1 MNEILIRLSEIEEKA
16 DEILRDAMEQKDAGN
31 VRLERAMR
39 ELDEEY
45 DRREA
50 EAVGGLR
57 ERLAAEMEQRLTRMR
72 EQNERATQ
80 EFAERFAREKETL
93 ADGIVRR
100 VTSQNG
106 R

>member
-1 MNEILIRLSEIEEKA
+1 
-16 DEILRDAMEQKDAGN
+16 
-31 VRLERAMR
+31 
-39 ELDEEY
+39 
-45 DRREA
+45 
-50 EAVGGLR
+50 
-57 ERLAAEMEQRLTRMR
+57 MR

>member
-16 DEILRDAMEQKDAGN
+16 DAILRDAVEQKDAGN

-39 ELDEEY
+39 ELDGEY

-57 ERLAAEMEQRLTRMR
+57 ERLAAEMEQRLTQMR
-72 EQNERATQ
+72 GQNERAAQ
-80 EFAERFAREKETL
+80 EFVERFAREKEAL
-93 ADGIVRR
+93 ADGIVSR
-100 VTSQNG
+100 VTSGNG